1 MASKTISSAGCYGT
15 YNITA
20 GQAAWA
26 WESGSQCDGAKYS
39 LNDFPAVARNQDDI
53 EIETGTTWTTAIVG
67 VRQVTTSSDGA
78 NRVALFQQPGA
89 AIAQGAFNGNAQ
101 VGGTHKLMNA
111 YEFLDAPGEFYFDKG
126 SRTLYYYKAS
136 AENMSTATVYA
147 PNNVTTLL
155 RVAGTSTSSHARNI
169 TFSGLTV
176 QHSDWNLFNVAGSVL
191 QAGAAGQSRRAGVRE
206 GQLPRLLLPQ
216 RRRHSRHRPDRRT
229 PTGSSCSATG
239 SSTPVPTE
247 STWSTTCRARS

>member
-1 MASKTISSAGCYGT
+1 
-15 YNITA
+15 
-20 GQAAWA
+20 
-26 WESGSQCDGAKYS
+26 
-39 LNDFPAVARNQDDI
+39 
-53 EIETGTTWTTAIVG
+53 
-67 VRQVTTSSDGA
+67 
-78 NRVALFQQPGA
+78 
-89 AIAQGAFNGNAQ
+89 
-101 VGGTHKLMNA
+101 MNA

-136 AENMSTATVYA
+136 SENMSTATVYA

-176 QHSDWNLFNVAGSVL
+176 QHSDWNLFNVAGSSFK
-191 QAGAAGQSRRAGVRE
+191 QAQQGNLGAQRVRE

-216 RRRHSRHRPDRRT
+216 RRRHSRHHPDRRT
-229 PTGSSCSATG
+229 PTGSSCNATG